1 MKQNN
6 QKKLF
11 SKLTKWLDQRFR
23 DIEEKIDHI
32 LFRLR
37 YEDPR
42 IYEKNNGNNCQNEE
56 NDDLEM
62 EEEFI
67 DI

>member
-6 QKKLF
+6 LEKLF
-11 SKLTKWLDQRFR
+11 IKFGKWLEGRLK
-23 DIEEKIDHI
+23 DIDHKIDHI

-42 IYEKNNGNNCQNEE
+42 IYRPKDVNELDQDTE
-56 NDDLEM
+56 DDLR
-62 EEEFI
+62 